1 MYIFY
6 FYLFISVLICG
17 VLKIIGVGGLESL
30 IYGCFVFCDVLI
42 DFNKGLLIKYRWLR
56 LVMILIMFKL

>member
-6 FYLFISVLICG
+6 FYLFISVLICE

-42 DFNKGLLIKYRWLR
+42 DFNEGLLI
-56 LVMILIMFKL
+56 IL